1 MSHATRVRRFFCLW
15 GLCASLWSTPAGLI
29 ARSAVVVT
37 DPAGTESARIDPPG
51 AQNVDASCGN
61 CGLAA
66 FNRLEGR
73 HTITFDQPEFT
84 KNQRLDKVVLGKP
97 VGVTLT
103 FQGFAIGTD
112 PTRNTSPPQ
121 HVGCEAPLGRWAASI
136 RLSRPVASFGMT
148 VMFAGGGLLVEFL
161 DDAGNVLSR
170 IRQNGRADPEPA
182 GEWMD
187 FFFGYRAPDQEAV
200 IRRVR
205 FKRLYA
211 SGYFGIDDV
220 SFVLGRLPVAII
232 PPEYAVH
239 DLTPLAG
246 ADRPDICPQIGSG
259 AGARIA
265 TGDETVVLRPRDGE
279 ADVEYRLRPGLGL
292 DSIEGRFRGGPWA
305 PLTRGLRFRLAGKG
319 AAAPSGRGRRRPMEK
334 SDARAELVGTQTDG
348 QAGALR
354 LAYRYTTAGGQRLA
368 VSADLTLSGGS
379 LRLRLSSPQ
388 GVPLEIL
395 RPVPDAA
402 AGVKDITFLLGY
414 DGTVKYL
421 PEQKLFFSY
430 LVDWTQTNSSVPA
443 PNIVYVPSL
452 DGKIAPLRETIA
464 LTLSDSIDGVLPS
477 IPNPPSPYR
486 GLMANSM
493 VLEIWRG
500 HFAEI
505 GELLDRYHG
514 YGMDRIVA
522 LVHRWQRYGFDTKLP
537 VHFPPNPRRGGLR
550 TLREAVAPAVRRG
563 QRVALHENYVDM
575 YPDSPLWN
583 EHHLLKLATGDYCKS
598 WGKSRHISPSHIMDY
613 AGKTMPLIKKEIGTN
628 ACFLDVHSA
637 QAPWFRTDFRAGVRG
652 AGTMA
657 ATREFTNRLWRFARK
672 VYGGPVIGEG
682 CYSWVHAG
690 CLDSVMA
697 QTNRSARFF
706 VDFALLKI
714 RPLQINHGAGYFERW
729 NPRGYRQPDW
739 QVCPLTPEEMDD
751 YRASEVAYQTAATVN
766 DQIKRNITLAAR
778 EYYLVRPLTAHLYDC
793 KVKSIRYHDGRNWLS
808 SSQAVL
814 VRSKSKVRRVEI
826 VFENGTVIH
835 VNRSAKPW
843 KIDAKTRIGPYG
855 FLARGG
861 GVEAF
866 TNNPNGHWYDYF
878 AGPDLYFLDPRN
890 VDWSIDT
897 LGSAWFGT
905 DQKEPV
911 RSNSGEL
918 VVARGPIETDLAVAC
933 IREGPGWRLR
943 FFPQRACGVVKLA
956 LKGIGRQGAKATA
969 LDRMGN
975 PIETPRDSVRIGGGV
990 LVIAHHDPNVWSYR
1004 LMPAKD

>member
-1 MSHATRVRRFFCLW
+1 MGVLLASTCLF
-15 GLCASLWSTPAGLI
+15 AQAAI
-29 ARSAVVVT
+29 VVT
-37 DPAGTESARIDPPG
+37 DPAGTESARIDPARG
-51 AQNVDASCGN
+51 QDVDADSGN
-61 CGLAA
+61 CSLAA
-66 FNRLEGR
+66 FNRLEGK
-73 HTITFDQPEFT
+73 HTVSFDQPEFE
-84 KNQRLDKVVLGKP
+84 KNRRLDKIVLGRG
-97 VGVTLT
+97 VGLTLT
-103 FQGFAIGTD
+103 FQGFVIGTD
-112 PTRNTSPPQ
+112 PARNTSPPH
-121 HVGCEAPLGRWAASI
+121 HVGHEAPVGRWSASI
-136 RLSRPVASFGMT
+136 SLSRPVACFGMT
-148 VMFAGGGLLVEFL
+148 VMFAEGGLLVEFL
-161 DDAGNVLSR
+161 DVDGNVLSR
-170 IRQNGRADPEPA
+170 IQQNGRADPDPA

-200 IRRVR
+200 VSRVR
-205 FKRLYA
+205 FKRLYVG
-211 SGYFGIDDV
+211 GYFGIDDV

-239 DLTPLAG
+239 DLAPLAG
-246 ADRPDICPQIGSG
+246 ANRPDICPQTGSDADG
-259 AGARIA
+259 QVVAEG
-265 TGDETVVLRPRDGE
+265 ETIVLRARNAE
-279 ADVEYRLRPGLGL
+279 ADVEYRIRPGTGL
-292 DSIEGRFRGGPWA
+292 DSIEGRFGGGGWV

-319 AAAPSGRGRRRPMEK
+319 AAGTPGRGLRPVEK
-334 SDARAELVGTQTDG
+334 TDARAELVGARTDG

-354 LAYRYTTAGGQRLA
+354 LTYRYTAGEQRLT
-368 VSADLTLSGGS
+368 VSAALTLSGGS

-388 GVPLEIL
+388 GVPLEII

-414 DGTVKYL
+414 DGSVKYL

-430 LVDWTQTNSSVPA
+430 LVDWTKTNSSVPV
-443 PNIVYVPSL
+443 PNIVYIPSL

-464 LTLSDSIDGVLPS
+464 LTLSDSIDGALPS

-486 GLMANSM
+486 GSMANSM

-505 GELLDRYHG
+505 GELLDTYHW
-514 YGMDRIVA
+514 YGMDRVVA
-522 LVHRWQRYGFDTKLP
+522 LTHRWQRYGFDTKLP
-537 VHFPPNPRRGGLR
+537 EHFPPNPRRGGL
-550 TLREAVAPAVRRG
+550 TALREAVAPAVMRG

-583 EHHLLKLATGDYCKS
+583 KHHLLKLATGEYCKS

-613 AGKTMPLIKKEIGTN
+613 AGKTMPLIRKEIGTN

-637 QAPWFRTDFRAGVRG
+637 QAPWFRTDFRAGARG

-657 ATREFTNRLWRFARK
+657 ATREFTNELWQFARK

-697 QTNRSARFF
+697 QTSRDARFF

-714 RPLQINHGAGYFERW
+714 RPLQINHGVGYFERW
-729 NPRGYRQPDW
+729 NTRGYRQPDW
-739 QVCPLTPEEMDD
+739 QVCPPTPEEMDD

-766 DQIKRNITLAAR
+766 DQIKKNITLAAR
-778 EYYLVRPLTAHLYDC
+778 EYYLVRPLAAHLHDC
-793 KVKSIRYHDGRNWLS
+793 KIKSIRYHDGRNWLS
-808 SSQAVL
+808 SSQAIL
-814 VRSKSKVRRVEI
+814 VRSKSHVRRVEI
-826 VFENGTVIH
+826 VFENGTVIN

-843 KIDAKTRIGPYG
+843 KIDAKTMIGPYG

-861 GVEAF
+861 GMEAF
-866 TNNPNGHWYDYF
+866 TNDPNGHWYDYL

-897 LGSAWFGT
+897 LGSAWHGT

-918 VVARGPIETDLAVAC
+918 VVAQGPIETDMAVAC
-933 IREGPGWRLR
+933 IREGAGWRLR

-956 LKGIGRQGAKATA
+956 LNGVGRKGAKATA
-969 LDRMGN
+969 LDRKGD
-975 PIETPRDSVRIGGGV
+975 PVETPRDSVRFGDGV

-1004 LMPAKD
+1004 LLPARE